1 LLDLKGIIKTIKMII
16 KYNRTSTINQKGERF
31 KQDKDI
37 YDLTVNDFGVSGKI
51 PFNRRDG
58 GSKLIKMVNE
68 GKVNKVVF
76 EDLSRCGRTL
86 KDSINT
92 LDYFFE
98 NGVVIK
104 VRNIGIESHTPDGE
118 KNPMW
123 NIITS
128 ILSSVYEM
136 ERERILEITE
146 MGRKQYVLN
155 GGKLGR
161 KVGSEESEMMFLRKP
176 QTKSILKLLK
186 MGKSNRDIIGRLN
199 CSPKTITKCR
209 NYLKKDLETII

>member
-1 LLDLKGIIKTIKMII
+1 MMI

-31 KQDKDI
+31 KLDKEN
-37 YDLTVNDFGVSGKI
+37 YGLTINDFGVSGKI
-51 PFNRRDG
+51 PFNKREG
-58 GSKLIKMVNE
+58 GSKLIELVKE
-68 GKVNKVVF
+68 GKVTKIVF

-92 LDYFFE
+92 LDFFFE
-98 NGVVIK
+98 KGVVIK
-104 VRNIGIESHTPDGE
+104 VRNIGIESHTPNGE

-123 NIITS
+123 NIVTS

-161 KVGSEESEMMFLRKP
+161 KVGFREDKMVFERKP
-176 QTKSILKLLK
+176 QTKSIMKLLN

-199 CSPKTITKCR
+199 CSPKTITKVRKLIEC
-209 NYLKKDLETII
+209 

>member
-1 LLDLKGIIKTIKMII
+1 MII

-31 KQDKDI
+31 KLDKDN
-37 YDLTVNDFGVSGKI
+37 YDLTINDFGVSGKI
-51 PFNRRDG
+51 PFNKREG
-58 GSKLIKMVNE
+58 GYKLIELVKE
-68 GKVNKVVF
+68 GKVTKIVF

-104 VRNIGIESHTPDGE
+104 VRNIGIESHTPNGE

-123 NIITS
+123 NIVTS

-146 MGRKQYVLN
+146 MGRIQYVLN

-161 KVGSEESEMMFLRKP
+161 KVGSMEDKMVFERKP
-176 QTKSILKLLK
+176 QTKSIMKLLK

-199 CSPKTITKCR
+199 CSPKTITKVRKLIEC
-209 NYLKKDLETII
+209 

>member
-1 LLDLKGIIKTIKMII
+1 MII

-31 KQDKDI
+31 KLDKGN
-37 YDLTVNDFGVSGKI
+37 YDLTINDFGVSGKI
-51 PFNRRDG
+51 PFNKREG
-58 GSKLIKMVNE
+58 GYKLIELVKE
-68 GKVNKVVF
+68 DKVTKIVF

-92 LDYFFE
+92 LDFFFE
-98 NGVVIK
+98 KGVVIK
-104 VRNIGIESHTPDGE
+104 VRNIGIESHTPNGE

-123 NIITS
+123 NIVTS

-161 KVGSEESEMMFLRKP
+161 KVGSMEDKMVFERKP
-176 QTKSILKLLK
+176 QTKSIMKLLN

-199 CSPKTITKCR
+199 CSPKTITKVRKLIEC
-209 NYLKKDLETII
+209 

>member
-1 LLDLKGIIKTIKMII
+1 MMI

-31 KQDKDI
+31 KLDKGN
-37 YDLTVNDFGVSGKI
+37 YDLTINDFGVSGKI
-51 PFNRRDG
+51 PFNRREG
-58 GSKLIKMVNE
+58 GSKLIELVKE
-68 GKVNKVVF
+68 GKVTKIVF

-98 NGVVIK
+98 NGVIIK
-104 VRNIGIESHTPDGE
+104 VRNIGIESHTPNGE

-123 NIITS
+123 NIVTS

-161 KVGSEESEMMFLRKP
+161 KVGSEESEMVFLRKP
-176 QTKSILKLLK
+176 QTKSIIKFLK
-186 MGKSNRDIIGRLN
+186 MGKTNRDIIGRLN
-199 CSPKTITKCR
+199 CSPKTITMVRKLVEC
-209 NYLKKDLETII
+209 

>member
-1 LLDLKGIIKTIKMII
+1 MVI

-31 KQDKDI
+31 KLDKGN
-37 YDLTVNDFGVSGKI
+37 YDLTINDFGVSGKI
-51 PFNRRDG
+51 PFNRREG
-58 GSKLIKMVNE
+58 GSKLIELVKE
-68 GKVNKVVF
+68 GKVTKIVF

-98 NGVVIK
+98 NGVIIK
-104 VRNIGIESHTPDGE
+104 VRNIGIESHTPNGE

-123 NIITS
+123 NIVTS

-146 MGRKQYVLN
+146 MGRKQYVLS

-161 KVGSEESEMMFLRKP
+161 KVGSEESEMVFLRKP
-176 QTKSILKLLK
+176 QTKSIIKFLK
-186 MGKSNRDIIGRLN
+186 MGKTNRDIIGRLN
-199 CSPKTITKCR
+199 CSPKTITKVRKLVEC
-209 NYLKKDLETII
+209 

>member
-1 LLDLKGIIKTIKMII
+1 MII

-31 KQDKDI
+31 KLDKDT
-37 YDLTVNDFGVSGKI
+37 YNLTINDFGVSGKI
-51 PFNRRDG
+51 PFNKREG
-58 GSKLIKMVNE
+58 GYKLIELVKE
-68 GKVNKVVF
+68 GKVKKIVF

-98 NGVVIK
+98 NGVIIK
-104 VRNIGIESHTPDGE
+104 VRNIGIESHTPNGE

-123 NIITS
+123 NIVTS

-136 ERERILEITE
+136 ERERILEICE
-146 MGRKQYVLN
+146 MGRKQFVLS

-161 KVGSEESEMMFLRKP
+161 KVGFREDKMVFERKP
-176 QTKSILKLLK
+176 QTKSIMKLLK

-199 CSPKTITKCR
+199 CSPKTITKVRKLIEC
-209 NYLKKDLETII
+209 

>member
-1 LLDLKGIIKTIKMII
+1 MII
-16 KYNRTSTINQKGERF
+16 KYNRTSTISQSGERF
-31 KQDKDI
+31 KLDKDE
-37 YDLTVNDFGVSGKI
+37 YDKTINDFGVSGKI
-51 PFNRRDG
+51 PFVKRQG
-58 GSKLIKMVNE
+58 GYELTEMVKNNQ
-68 GKVNKVVF
+68 VAKVVF

-92 LDYFFE
+92 LDFLFE
-98 NGVVIK
+98 HNVVVKI
-104 VRNIGIESHTPDGE
+104 RNIGMESHTPDGK

-146 MGRKQYVLN
+146 QGRRQYVLN

-161 KVGSEESEMMFLRKP
+161 KVGSLEKESVFLMKP
-176 QTKSILKLLK
+176 TTKSIMRLLRA
-186 MGKSNRDIIGRLN
+186 GKSNRDIIARLKV
-199 CSPKTITKCR
+199 SPKTITKVR
-209 NYLKKDLETII
+209 KYMKAA

>member
-1 LLDLKGIIKTIKMII
+1 MII

-31 KQDKDI
+31 KLDKDN
-37 YDLTVNDFGVSGKI
+37 YDLTINDFGVSGKI
-51 PFNRRDG
+51 PFNRREG
-58 GSKLIKMVNE
+58 GSKLIELVKE
-68 GKVNKVVF
+68 GKVTKIVF

-104 VRNIGIESHTPDGE
+104 VRNIGIESHTPNGE

-123 NIITS
+123 NIVTS

-136 ERERILEITE
+136 ERERILEICE
-146 MGRKQYVLN
+146 MGRKQFVLS

-161 KVGSEESEMMFLRKP
+161 KVGFREDKMVFERKP
-176 QTKSILKLLK
+176 QTKSIMKLLK

-199 CSPKTITKCR
+199 CSPKTITKVRKLIEC
-209 NYLKKDLETII
+209 

>member
-1 LLDLKGIIKTIKMII
+1 MII

-31 KQDKDI
+31 KLDKDN
-37 YDLTVNDFGVSGKI
+37 YDLTINDFGVSGKI
-51 PFNRRDG
+51 PFNKREG
-58 GSKLIKMVNE
+58 GYKLIELVKE
-68 GKVNKVVF
+68 GKVTKIVF

-92 LDYFFE
+92 LDFFFE
-98 NGVVIK
+98 KGVVIK
-104 VRNIGIESHTPDGE
+104 VRNIGIESHTPNGE

-123 NIITS
+123 NIVTS

-161 KVGSEESEMMFLRKP
+161 KVGSMEDKMVFERKP
-176 QTKSILKLLK
+176 QTKSIMKLLK

-199 CSPKTITKCR
+199 CSPKTITKVRKLVEC
-209 NYLKKDLETII
+209 

>member
-1 LLDLKGIIKTIKMII
+1 MII

-31 KQDKDI
+31 KLDKEK
-37 YDLTVNDFGVSGKI
+37 YSLTINDFGVSGKI
-51 PFNRRDG
+51 PFNRREG
-58 GSKLIKMVNE
+58 GSRLIELVQNE
-68 GKVNKVVF
+68 KVEKVVF

-92 LDYFFE
+92 LDFFFE
-98 NGVVIK
+98 KGVVIK
-104 VRNIGIESHTPDGE
+104 VRNIGIESHTPNGE

-161 KVGSEESEMMFLRKP
+161 KVGSMEDKMVFERKP
-176 QTKSILKLLK
+176 QTKSIMKLLK

-199 CSPKTITKCR
+199 CSPKTITKVRKLVEC
-209 NYLKKDLETII
+209 

>member
-1 LLDLKGIIKTIKMII
+1 MII

-37 YDLTVNDFGVSGKI
+37 YDLTINDFGVSGKI

-58 GSKLIKMVNE
+58 GSKLIEMVNE

-209 NYLKKDLETII
+209 NYLKKDLETIK

>member
-1 LLDLKGIIKTIKMII
+1 MMI

-31 KQDKDI
+31 KLDKDN
-37 YDLTVNDFGVSGKI
+37 YDLTINDFGVSGKI
-51 PFNRRDG
+51 PFNKREG
-58 GSKLIKMVNE
+58 GYKLIELVKE
-68 GKVNKVVF
+68 GKVTKIVF

-92 LDYFFE
+92 LDFFFE
-98 NGVVIK
+98 KGVVIK
-104 VRNIGIESHTPDGE
+104 VRNIGIESHTPNGE

-123 NIITS
+123 NIVTS

-146 MGRKQYVLN
+146 MGRKQFVLN

-161 KVGSEESEMMFLRKP
+161 KLGFREDKKVFERKP
-176 QTKSILKLLK
+176 QTKSIMKLLN

-199 CSPKTITKCR
+199 CSPKTITKVRKLIEC
-209 NYLKKDLETII
+209 